1 MDASQ
6 LDAPEMTLAGC
17 DPWLESRLLLEQA
30 VRMLDL
36 EDWIRERLR
45 QVERE
50 ITVNLPL
57 RDSGGRAL
65 TCAGFRVQHSS
76 ARGPCLG
83 EVEVAPEVSLG
94 RLRARAAAA
103 TWQWAILD
111 VPLGG
116 SAGALLCDVR
126 QAPERELRQLLE
138 DYVQALRGAIGPSI
152 DVLSLDGGN
161 DYLAGWIVAGY
172 RRQAGGAQGGAV
184 VGKPAALGGLEWSWQ
199 APGWAV
205 EALLEEALA
214 PRPQALAGMRIAIQG
229 LGKIGSSALDALHGA
244 GARVLA
250 VADSSGGLH
259 CDGGIDVPA
268 LRQHLRQSGVVYGFA
283 GADPISN
290 AALLETPCD
299 ALLTSTPK
307 GQLHAQSAGRI
318 QARIVLEG
326 AEEAIT
332 AEAEQVLLERG
343 VLVISA
349 ALGTAGTALAHFAEW
364 SSAGGFPLKP
374 QQGKKL
380 IRERL
385 GEAYRAVSGA
395 AERFKCSLRIAAQIV
410 AVERVSSALR
420 LMAGG
425 A

>member
-1 MDASQ
+1 MTTSQ
-6 LDAPEMTLAGC
+6 LDAPEIRPAGC

-30 VRMLDL
+30 ARLLDL

-65 TCAGFRVQHSS
+65 TCAGFRVQHNS

-83 EVEVAPEVSLG
+83 EVEVAPEVSLN

-111 VPLGG
+111 LPLGG

-126 QAPERELRQLLE
+126 QTPERELRQLLE
-138 DYVQALRGAIGPSI
+138 DYVGALRGMIGPAS
-152 DVLSLDGGN
+152 DVLALDGGN
-161 DYLAGWIVAGY
+161 EYLAGWMLAGC
-172 RRQAGGAQGGAV
+172 RRNAGRADQGAV
-184 VGKPAALGGLEWSWQ
+184 AGKPAGLGGLEWSWQ

-205 EALLEEALA
+205 AALLQEALA
-214 PRPQALAGMRIAIQG
+214 PRPQELAGMRIAIQG
-229 LGKIGSSALDALHGA
+229 LGKLGSSALDALHGA

-259 CDGGIDVPA
+259 SDRGIDVPA

-283 GADPISN
+283 GAEPISN

-299 ALLTSTPK
+299 ALLAAMPK
-307 GQLHAQSAGRI
+307 SQLQPQAAGRV
-318 QARIVLEG
+318 QARIVIEG

-332 AEAEQVLLERG
+332 AEAEQLLLERG
-343 VLVISA
+343 VVVIPA

-364 SSAGGFPLKP
+364 SSAGGLAMKP
-374 QQGKKL
+374 QLGKEL

-385 GEAYRAVSGA
+385 REAYRSVGGV
-395 AERFKCSLRIAAQIV
+395 AERFKCSLRMAAQIM

-420 LMAGG
+420 LMGG
-425 A
+425 GV